1 MDYEVFLMSRIREE
15 WGKSQ
20 DPRASVVLG
29 VANTARVI
37 TTAALIMI
45 AVFFSFVTIKNP
57 TIQVLGF
64 GMAIA
69 VLLDSTIVRMVLVP
83 AVMELLG
90 KSAWWFPKWLEW
102 LPKLN
107 IEGSPELLEA
117 ERNMKP
123 TADASTAVDA

>member
-1 MDYEVFLMSRIREE
+1 
-15 WGKSQ
+15 
-20 DPRASVVLG
+20 
-29 VANTARVI
+29 
-37 TTAALIMI
+37 
-45 AVFFSFVTIKNP
+45 
-57 TIQVLGF
+57 
-64 GMAIA
+64 
-69 VLLDSTIVRMVLVP
+69 
-83 AVMELLG
+83 MELLG